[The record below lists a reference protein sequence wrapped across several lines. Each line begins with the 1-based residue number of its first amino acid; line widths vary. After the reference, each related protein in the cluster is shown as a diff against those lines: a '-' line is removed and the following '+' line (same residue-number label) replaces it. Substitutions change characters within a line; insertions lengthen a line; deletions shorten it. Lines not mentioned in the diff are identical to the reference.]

1 MITIIS
7 GTNRQGSNTK
17 KIAKQYGRFLTDRNV
32 AHQILALDEHN
43 VFERNEGFEEM
54 EKDFLKNCR

>member
-7 GTNRQGSNTK
+7 GTNRQGEQHK

-32 AHQILALDEHN
+32 AHPDTCI
-43 VFERNEGFEEM
+43 R
-54 EKDFLKNCR
+54 